1 MRVGQWLG
9 KSPWCKPSEGWRQ
22 EMQRLDRQQS
32 EALAARV
39 MSQSLWDGCSVQH
52 YPLVNIQKT
61 LKMVIFHSYVSLPE
75 DKYRVAIAR

>member
-32 EALAARV
+32 EALATGEGHV
-39 MSQSLWDGCSVQH
+39 TKSLGWLQH
-52 YPLVNIQKT
+52 ST
-61 LKMVIFHSYVSLPE
+61 LPSGKHTKNFENGDFP
-75 DKYRVAIAR
+75 